1 MLENSLVLS
10 SSTQSVRHS
19 RFRDSQS
26 RTKAMARPVRPPTLL
41 SAFVAL
47 EAAPEI
53 MDPPEL
59 VTRDRPS
66 DAFETAPEAVPF
78 ALETV
83 SPAAS
88 LAFAAV
94 SAVVEACLTFCRRR
108 R

>member
-1 MLENSLVLS
+1 
-10 SSTQSVRHS
+10 
-19 RFRDSQS
+19 
-26 RTKAMARPVRPPTLL
+26 MARPVRPPTLFR
-41 SAFVAL
+41 AFAAL

-53 MDPPEL
+53 IDPPEL

-66 DAFETAPEAVPF
+66 EAFDTARDAESL
-78 ALETV
+78 ALEAV

-94 SAVVEACLTFCRRR
+94 SAVVEACLMFGRRR